1 MSQHA
6 ATRYYVPHGT
16 KWPII
21 GSLGMIIML
30 ASAAMWMN
38 GAGLGKWTFLLGA
51 LIIVYMLFGWFGEVI
66 RESEGGIYNAQVDSS
81 FRLGMAWF
89 IFSEIMFF
97 ACFFGA
103 LFYARALVVP
113 WLGGEGT
120 GALTNEHLWQG
131 YVPTWPTNGPAGVG
145 GDFQT
150 IPAFGIPFINTLI
163 LLSSGVTITL
173 AHHALKSARRIP
185 LVLWLAATV
194 LLGAVFLL
202 LQVEEYLEAYQH
214 LGLTLGS
221 GIYGSTF
228 FMLTGFH
235 GMHVTLGAIMLTVI
249 MIRCIRGHFRPEQ
262 HFGFEAVAWYWHFV
276 DVVWLGLFIFVYV
289 L

>member
-1 MSQHA
+1 MSQPA
-6 ATRYYVPHGT
+6 DSTYYIPHGT
-16 KWPII
+16 RWPIV
-21 GSLGMIIML
+21 GSLGMVTML
-30 ASAAMWMN
+30 ASAAFWLN
-38 GAGLGKWTFLLGA
+38 GAGSARWLFMLGA
-51 LIIVYMLFGWFGEVI
+51 AIIIFMLFGWFGQVI
-66 RESEGGIYNAQVDSS
+66 RESEGGKYNEQVDSS

-89 IFSEIMFF
+89 IFSEIMLF
-97 ACFFGA
+97 AAFFGA
-103 LFYARALVVP
+103 LFYARALAVP
-113 WLGGEGT
+113 WLGGEGA
-120 GALTNEHLWQG
+120 GASTNEFLWQG
-131 YVPTWPTNGPAGVG
+131 YVPHWPTNGPGEVG

-163 LLSSGVTITL
+163 LLSSGVTLTL
-173 AHHALKSARRIP
+173 AHQALKAARRGP
-185 LVLWLAATV
+185 LVAWLAITV
-194 LLGAVFLL
+194 VLGAIFLF
-202 LQVEEYLEAYQH
+202 LQVEEYHEAYTQ

-249 MIRCIRGHFRPEQ
+249 LIRCAKGHFKPEQ

-276 DVVWLGLFIFVYV
+276 DVVWLALFIFVYV

>member
-1 MSQHA
+1 MTQQSED
-6 ATRYYVPHGT
+6 TYYIPHGT
-16 KWPII
+16 RWPII
-21 GSLGMIIML
+21 GSLGMITMF
-30 ASAAMWMN
+30 ASAATWLN
-38 GAGLGKWTFLLGA
+38 GSGTARWFFMVGA
-51 LIIVYMLFGWFGEVI
+51 AILIYMLFGWFGEVI
-66 RESEGGIYNAQVDSS
+66 RESEGGMFNQRVDSS

-103 LFYARALVVP
+103 LFYTRTLAVP

-120 GALTNEHLWQG
+120 GASTNEFLWQG
-131 YVPTWPTNGPAGVG
+131 FISHWPTNGPAEVG
-145 GDFQT
+145 GDFKT
-150 IPAFGIPFINTLI
+150 IQAFSIPFVNTII
-163 LLSSGVTITL
+163 LLTSGVTLTM
-173 AHHALKSARRIP
+173 AHHALKAARRVH
-185 LVLWLAATV
+185 LVAWLAVTVILGFIFLWL
-194 LLGAVFLL
+194 
-202 LQVEEYLEAYQH
+202 QVTEYHEAYTE

-235 GMHVTLGAIMLTVI
+235 GLHVTLGAIMLTVI
-249 MIRCIRGHFRPEQ
+249 MLRCAKGHFKPRQ

>member
-1 MSQHA
+1 MLGSIGMFTLLLSA
-6 ATRYYVPHGT
+6 AL
-16 KWPII
+16 WLN
-21 GSLGMIIML
+21 GSGAAAWTML
-30 ASAAMWMN
+30 A
-38 GAGLGKWTFLLGA
+38 GLA
-51 LIIVYMLFGWFGEVI
+51 IIVYMLFGWFGEVI
-66 RESEGGIYNAQVDSS
+66 RESESGMYNAQVDSS

-113 WLGGEGT
+113 WLGGEGS
-120 GALTNEHLWQG
+120 GASTNEFLWQG
-131 YVPTWPTNGPAGVG
+131 FVAHWPTNGPAEIG
-145 GDFQT
+145 GDFRT
-150 IPAFGIPFINTLI
+150 IPAFGVPFINTLI
-163 LLSSGVTITL
+163 LLTSGVTITL
-173 AHHALKSARRIP
+173 AHHALKAGQRKP
-185 LVLWLAATV
+185 LVVWLAATV
-194 LLGAVFLL
+194 ALGAVFMF
-202 LQVEEYLEAYQH
+202 LQVEEYREAYLE

-235 GMHVTLGAIMLTVI
+235 GMHVTLGAIMLAVITV
-249 MIRCIRGHFRPEQ
+249 RCMRGHFKPDA

-276 DVVWLGLFIFVYV
+276 DVVWLGLFVFVYV